1 MGEWALEHWLE
12 LLNAV
17 GVVGS
22 LLFTAFALREETKT
36 RRVTNLLTLT
46 QNHREVWSILHRN
59 PALAR
64 VLDSRVDL
72 LKQPATREEEF
83 LVNFLIQHLNVAYH
97 AMRDRLYVRPEG
109 MDRDVAEFFSLPIP
123 RAVWKKL
130 KPLQDEDFVRFVE
143 AAQLEACGKE

>member
-22 LLFTAFALREETKT
+22 LLFTAFSLREETKT

-46 QNHREVWSILHRN
+46 QNHREIWSLLLRN
-59 PALAR
+59 PELGR
-64 VLDSRVDL
+64 VLDAGVNPQL
-72 LKQPATREEEF
+72 HPVTPEEEL

-109 MDRDVAEFFSLPIP
+109 MYRDVAEFFSLPIP
-123 RAVWKKL
+123 QVVWEQL
-130 KPLQDEDFVRFVE
+130 KWMQDEDFVAFVE
-143 AAQLEACGKE
+143 ECRGWK

>member
-46 QNHREVWSILHRN
+46 QNHREIWSLLLRS
-59 PALAR
+59 PALYR
-64 VLDSRVDL
+64 VLDSRVDP
-72 LKQPATREEEF
+72 LKQPATREEEL
-83 LVNFLIQHLNVAYH
+83 LVNFLIQHLNVAHH
-97 AMRDRLYVRPEG
+97 AMRDRLYARPEG
-109 MDRDVAEFFSLPIP
+109 MYQDVAEFFSLPIP
-123 RAVWKKL
+123 QAVLEKL
-130 KPLQDEDFVRFVE
+130 KPMQDADFVAFVVK
-143 AAQLEACGKE
+143 CRKWK